1 MYGKAQ
7 SLETCY
13 TISRHKNICTSKWL
27 HLPVGKFKDDIQA
40 QKKLSLVKHK
50 HTHKNQSP

>member
-13 TISRHKNICTSKWL
+13 TLSRHKHICTSKWL
-27 HLPVGKFKDDIQA
+27 HLGKFKDDIQA

-50 HTHKNQSP
+50 HTHKNLSP